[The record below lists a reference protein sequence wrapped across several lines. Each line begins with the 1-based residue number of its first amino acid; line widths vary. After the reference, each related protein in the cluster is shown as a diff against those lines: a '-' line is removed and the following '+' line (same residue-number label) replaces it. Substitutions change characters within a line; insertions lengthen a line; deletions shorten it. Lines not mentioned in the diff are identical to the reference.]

1 MTRDE
6 LLPIMQ
12 AMETYGG
19 GFVKKLVQAM
29 YVADSDNL
37 QRIANAF
44 PELIESYKK
53 FVKN

>member
-29 YVADSDNL
+29 YVADSHNL
-37 QRIANAF
+37 ERIVTAF
-44 PELIESYKK
+44 PEIIERYKQ
-53 FVKN
+53 FLKN